1 MGRSLRERLGP
12 RARNMNSSH
21 PLLAGLLISVIF
33 AAGSQLA
40 HADKGTVTHL
50 SGVLSAKKPDGT
62 IRVLAERSE
71 VAAGEVLTSERNT
84 YANIKFSDGG
94 QMTLKPASSVKIE
107 KFAYQQDKPQ
117 EDSFAISLLTGG
129 LRLVSGIVGARNRAK
144 YQVGTQT
151 ATIGI
156 RGTTFNIDDCLK
168 GGEDCPAGVEPGIYV
183 GVTNGAVDV
192 SNSSGRVLI
201 RAGQFSRVTVGAAP
215 RTVSNPGL
223 MFSPPPSFL
232 RSAASGP
239 RPAECVVRR

>member
-1 MGRSLRERLGP
+1 MNFGRNPFAVGLVSL
-12 RARNMNSSH
+12 
-21 PLLAGLLISVIF
+21 IF
-33 AAGSQLA
+33 AAVSQLA
-40 HADKGTVTHL
+40 QADKGTVTHL
-50 SGVLSAKKPDGT
+50 SGVLSAKKADGT

-71 VAAGEVLTSERNT
+71 VASGEVLTSERNT
-84 YANIKFSDGG
+84 YANIRFSDGG
-94 QMTLKPASSVKIE
+94 QMTLKPASSVRIE

-129 LRLVSGIVGARNRAK
+129 LRLVTGIVGARNRAK
-144 YQVGTQT
+144 FQVGTQT

-168 GGEDCPAGVEPGIYV
+168 GGEDCPAGVEAGIYV

-192 SNSSGRVLI
+192 SNSSGSVLI

-215 RTVSNPGL
+215 RQVSNPGL
-223 MFSPPPSFL
+223 LFSPPPSFL
-232 RSAASGP
+232 RTAASGP